1 MSPAATSATLARA
14 YEALRAGAVG
24 TLAAGVPRGLAVLR
38 GSGMAAWMAAMP
50 PDRPT
55 GRAERRVAH
64 ATGPLPGIGRELVG
78 VLTEMALGARRE
90 GAR

>member
-14 YEALRAGAVG
+14 YEALRAPSVG

-55 GRAERRVAH
+55 GRVERPAI
-64 ATGPLPGIGRELVG
+64 APTGSLPGIGRELVG

-90 GAR
+90 LAR

>member
-1 MSPAATSATLARA
+1 
-14 YEALRAGAVG
+14 
-24 TLAAGVPRGLAVLR
+24 
-38 GSGMAAWMAAMP
+38 MP

-55 GRAERRVAH
+55 GRVERPVAH

-90 GAR
+90 LMP